1 MNNMQGQNQQQ
12 PNSGVTDIQEL
23 MRMGANSNNSDISEV
38 DSILAEIGN
47 EKQQQQQQLQVQQA
61 QMQQQAQI
69 QQQAQMQQHAHQQQA
84 QAQQRMMINR
94 QEELERANMEK
105 DRMLRQMAT
114 EQKIENTNNI
124 NYDILN
130 EMKPT
135 IIVFIVVMIM
145 TLPFINKFMC
155 NSMGIEENAI
165 YSILRTFIICVIF
178 FLINKFV

>member
-1 MNNMQGQNQQQ
+1 MQGQNQQQQ

-23 MRMGANSNNSDISEV
+23 MRQGVSSNNSDLSEV

-47 EKQQQQQQLQVQQA
+47 EKQQQQLQIQQQQQQQQQVQIQA
-61 QMQQQAQI
+61 QQQQAQI
-69 QQQAQMQQHAHQQQA
+69 QAQQQ
-84 QAQQRMMINR
+84 MMLNR

-105 DRMLRQMAT
+105 DRMLRQIVS
-114 EQKIENTNNI
+114 EKQDIEKTDNNNNNNI
-124 NYDILN
+124 NSDILN

-135 IIVFIVVMIM
+135 IIVFIVVLFL
-145 TLPFINKFMC
+145 TLPFINKFIC

>member
-1 MNNMQGQNQQQ
+1 MNNMQGQNQQ

-23 MRMGANSNNSDISEV
+23 MRMGSNSNNSDISEV

-47 EKQQQQQQLQVQQA
+47 EKQQQQQLQVQQA

-69 QQQAQMQQHAHQQQA
+69 QQQAQQQQA

-145 TLPFINKFMC
+145 TLPVINKFMC